1 MDVLIVRRVNQLRR
15 QLAHEDN
22 SEWYCARPE
31 VFDFEQMLKLSF
43 VFSEGKHLFIASQP
57 ALNEDLLLKFRDNL

>member
-1 MDVLIVRRVNQLRR
+1 MR
-15 QLAHEDN
+15 DN

-57 ALNEDLLLKFRDNL
+57 ALNEDLLLKFRDNLWGFIFLKGVNH

>member
-1 MDVLIVRRVNQLRR
+1 MR
-15 QLAHEDN
+15 DN
-22 SEWYCARPE
+22 SEWYYARPE